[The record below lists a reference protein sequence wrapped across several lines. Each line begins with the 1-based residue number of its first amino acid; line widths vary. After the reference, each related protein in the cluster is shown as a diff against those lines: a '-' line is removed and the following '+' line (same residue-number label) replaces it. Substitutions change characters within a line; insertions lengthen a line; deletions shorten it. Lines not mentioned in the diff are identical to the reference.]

1 MRNYLVSALLPCGLF
16 AAACA
21 SPACAQNAAA
31 DIAKAQQTVTE
42 IARLLDGIA
51 ARNAGV
57 ARNIVGGSGSVM
69 APSDAE
75 SLFDGVSLGGWKKTD
90 FRGGGA
96 VHVEPGFRGGPSAIV
111 VDAGT
116 SLSGITWTKDMP
128 RTNYEI
134 SLESMKIEGLD
145 FMCGLTFPVAAS
157 HASLILGGWGG
168 NVVGISSLDDHDA
181 SENETTQGMPFAKDH
196 WYKVRMRVTPA
207 KLEAWLD
214 DKKIVDVS
222 IAGKKVSLRFGEI
235 SKSTPLGLA
244 TYQTKAAYRNIK
256 LHRLA
261 AK

>member
-1 MRNYLVSALLPCGLF
+1 MRNYLVRALLPCGLF

-21 SPACAQNAAA
+21 SPACAQNAGV

-51 ARNAGV
+51 ARNASGTRNV
-57 ARNIVGGSGSVM
+57 AGTVAAM
-69 APSDAE
+69 AASDAE

-96 VHVEPGFRGGPSAIV
+96 VHIESGFRGGPPAIV

-134 SLESMKIEGLD
+134 SLESMKIDGLD

-181 SENETTQGMPFAKDH
+181 SENETTLGMPFAKDR
-196 WYKVRMRVTPA
+196 WYRVRMRVTPA
-207 KLEAWLD
+207 KLEAWID
-214 DKKIVDVS
+214 DKKIVDADIS
-222 IAGKKVSLRFGEI
+222 SKKVSLRFGEI

-244 TYQTKAAYRNIK
+244 TYQTKAAYRNIQLHK
-256 LHRLA
+256 LD